1 MLLLGEVAQTL
12 FAKLELLE
20 YNKIEFFSITV
31 VVIVVNLNIKGD
43 KWLQSIVTTLPGGS
57 LSSCHISY
65 MLRAVPT
72 VNLLHEFIKR
82 K

>member
-20 YNKIEFFSITV
+20 SNKIDFFSITV

-43 KWLQSIVTTLPGGS
+43 KWLQSIVTTLVD
-57 LSSCHISY
+57 H
-65 MLRAVPT
+65 
-72 VNLLHEFIKR
+72 
-82 K
+82 